1 MLVKGPKLFFENAGS
16 AVAVFLSA
24 WLRDRNVRP
33 DLD

>member
-1 MLVKGPKLFFENAGS
+1 MLVKGPKLFSEDAGS

-24 WLRDRNVRP
+24 RLGDRNVRP